1 MLLTPQDKI
10 SKITIIPT
18 TKGAGGYTLTIPED
32 SNYYRIDYL
41 KNRIKI
47 LLAGRAAEEI
57 IFGKDKVSTGA
68 EGDISKSTEFALKI
82 ISEYG
87 MGQSLGLIK
96 LSSLGNLSS
105 SYGNPVIEECKE
117 LIDTLYRETLDLL
130 IKNKKILNKL
140 ALELLDK
147 ETLYEDE
154 LSKLVY

>member
-1 MLLTPQDKI
+1 MCQT
-10 SKITIIPT
+10 
-18 TKGAGGYTLTIPED
+18 
-32 SNYYRIDYL
+32 
-41 KNRIKI
+41 
-47 LLAGRAAEEI
+47 
-57 IFGKDKVSTGA
+57 
-68 EGDISKSTEFALKI
+68 
-82 ISEYG
+82 
-87 MGQSLGLIK
+87 LGLVK
-96 LSSLGNLSS
+96 LSRLGNLSS

>member
-1 MLLTPQDKI
+1 
-10 SKITIIPT
+10 
-18 TKGAGGYTLTIPED
+18 
-32 SNYYRIDYL
+32 
-41 KNRIKI
+41 
-47 LLAGRAAEEI
+47 
-57 IFGKDKVSTGA
+57 
-68 EGDISKSTEFALKI
+68 
-82 ISEYG
+82 
-87 MGQSLGLIK
+87 MGQTLGLVK